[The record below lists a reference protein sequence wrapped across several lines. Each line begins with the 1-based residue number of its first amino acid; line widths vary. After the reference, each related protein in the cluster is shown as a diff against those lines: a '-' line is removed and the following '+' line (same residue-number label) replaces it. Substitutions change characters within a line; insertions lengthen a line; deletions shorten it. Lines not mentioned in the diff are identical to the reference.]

1 MSGSTVEALRALGV
15 SHYISAPVEEAMA
28 DEARVL
34 LSVRQELAGAI
45 GGGAGGGVARLAAQR
60 LARVGDEEAWTAIG
74 RHFWERSGYRAAC
87 DALGRGD
94 LLAAATSCA
103 RANGLSFEEW
113 LAAGGGR

>member
-1 MSGSTVEALRALGV
+1 VTGATVVEQLRALGP
-15 SHYISAPVEEAMA
+15 APTPATETVEL
-28 DEARVL
+28 DDTQL
-34 LSVRQELAGAI
+34 LREVRQELAEVGPF
-45 GGGAGGGVARLAAQR
+45 GFVTRLTVLR
-60 LARVGDEEAWTAIG
+60 LARVGDEEAWTLIG
-74 RHFWERSGYRAAC
+74 RHFGERGGYRAAC

>member
-15 SHYISAPVEEAMA
+15 SRVLSAPVEEAMA

-45 GGGAGGGVARLAAQR
+45 GEDVARLAAQR
-60 LARVGDEEAWTAIG
+60 LARVGDEEAWTLIG
-74 RHFWERSGYRAAC
+74 RHFWERSNYRAAC

-103 RANGLSFEEW
+103 RATGLSFEEW